1 MSNATAHAAIEMTKS
16 EENYGHV
23 RIEIRT
29 AKAFAFADLVYYVAI
44 AFSSFLVCSHMYKY
58 LPIINASR

>member
-1 MSNATAHAAIEMTKS
+1 MSNATALAAIEMTKS
-16 EENYGHV
+16 EENYGHM

-44 AFSSFLVCSHMYKY
+44 AFSSFLVCSHM
-58 LPIINASR
+58 